1 MIGWTIFNCL
11 CLGVCLIF
19 MFSYDKEYLSNLLKY
34 DATIIIYIFLPSTLC
49 ELYHGDFPMMR

>member
-19 MFSYDKEYLSNLLKY
+19 MFGYDKEYLSNLLKY
-34 DATIIIYIFLPSTLC
+34 DATIIVYIFFHQRFASFTM
-49 ELYHGDFPMMR
+49 GT